1 MCYILYTNKLWI
13 YFSYHYSIT
22 LIPFSIFSLP
32 ISLDLFNLPVI
43 SYYISKYFIFSIFI
57 IEIHVTDDL
66 LLILYLFYVYY
77 LMQVNL
83 YKVLAVERVNIS
95 DLQIKCMVFYWKIH
109 VLSNMQTYGL
119 IYTHNLFIWM
129 INTLLWI
136 YLWILV
142 FHRIVVDIFISVY
155 LLIQW
160 RGLLFIVC
168 MNKLFY

>member
-1 MCYILYTNKLWI
+1 MGDLIFVVIDIDFGLKFNCCIFIIYISISYLMFQLINKLVFINKMYNYYLLYYVNNIKYIMCYILYTNKLWI

-77 LMQVNL
+77 LIQVNL
-83 YKVLAVERVNIS
+83 
-95 DLQIKCMVFYWKIH
+95 
-109 VLSNMQTYGL
+109 
-119 IYTHNLFIWM
+119 
-129 INTLLWI
+129 
-136 YLWILV
+136 
-142 FHRIVVDIFISVY
+142 
-155 LLIQW
+155 
-160 RGLLFIVC
+160 
-168 MNKLFY
+168 